1 MPPTTVRTRISV
13 IIAALNEREM
23 IAGAIRSAWDA
34 GAAEVLVA
42 DGGST
47 DQTAALATQAGAVV
61 IAGPPGRARQQNL
74 AARSAQGDVLL
85 FLHADARLP
94 ADALQTID
102 DHPDAIFGG
111 FRQRIDAPGAGFR
124 WLEWGNHQR
133 AVWLGLVYG
142 DQAIFVA
149 RETFERLG
157 GFPELPLM
165 EDYVLSRTLRREAWP
180 QMLPGPVTT
189 SPRRWLQFGILR
201 QTWRNWWIILR
212 FHLGVS
218 PEKLAG
224 SYRRHDQV

>member
-1 MPPTTVRTRISV
+1 MPSNERTRISV
-13 IIAALNEREM
+13 IIPALNEHEM

-47 DQTAALATQAGAVV
+47 DQTAAIAAQEGAIV
-61 IAGPPGRARQQNL
+61 IACPAGRARQQNH
-74 AARSAQGDVLL
+74 AAQSAQGNVLL

-94 ADALQTID
+94 ADALRSIEEQ
-102 DHPDAIFGG
+102 PDAVFGG
-111 FRQRIDAPGAGFR
+111 FRQRIDAPGVGFR
-124 WLEWGNHQR
+124 LLEWGNYQR

-149 RETFERLG
+149 REMFERAG
-157 GFPELPLM
+157 RFPDLPLM
-165 EDYVLSRTLRREAWP
+165 EDYVLSRSLRREAWP
-180 QMLPGPVTT
+180 RMLAGPVTT
-189 SPRRWLQFGILR
+189 SPRRWLRFGILR

-218 PEKLAG
+218 PVKLAN
-224 SYRRHDQV
+224 SYRRHDKG

>member
-1 MPPTTVRTRISV
+1 MRTRISV

-47 DQTAALATQAGAVV
+47 DPTASLAAQAGAVV
-61 IAGPPGRARQQNL
+61 IACPPGRAHQQNL
-74 AARSAQGDVLL
+74 AARSAHGDVLL

-94 ADALQTID
+94 ADGLRSIT
-102 DHPDAIFGG
+102 DHPDAVFGG
-111 FRQRIDAPGAGFR
+111 FRQRISAPGVGFR
-124 WLEWGNHQR
+124 LLEWGNYQR
-133 AVWLGLVYG
+133 AKWLGLVYG

-149 RETFERLG
+149 RETFERVG

-165 EDYVLSRTLRREAWP
+165 EDYVLSQTLRREAWP
-180 QMLPGPVTT
+180 RMLPGPVTT
-189 SPRRWLQFGILR
+189 SPRRWLRFGILR

-218 PEKLAG
+218 PERLAK